1 MAADETT
8 VKQRVTE
15 ILNACD
21 PGTFASTISTNYKDR
36 NATAISEAVRE
47 GALMIA
53 RTICS
58 NPNHVHRGLY
68 VSGTPTVL
76 THGGELPDM
85 AGEGDLVE
93 IQPVSGGDFI
103 VGTPVDAQKIDSFRA
118 NVSTLYSSVAHTTA
132 NSPLA
137 GYYNVSQGRIR
148 FTGYAAQMYH
158 PLISRS
164 TASGLVPDE
173 YEDTWVKLSVG
184 LTIKEGDNLLPIAS
198 LYYQWGMSDLSLI
211 ASMGTVPPVPPP
223 ERAMEARGDV

>member
-21 PGTFASTISTNYKDR
+21 PGTFSTTINTNNKHR
-36 NATAISEAVRE
+36 NITAIAEAVRE

-53 RTICS
+53 RAICS

-68 VSGTPTVL
+68 VSGTPTSL

-93 IQPVSGGDFI
+93 IQPVAAAAYI
-103 VGTPVDAQKIDSFRA
+103 IGTPRTAQEIDSYRS
-118 NVSTLYSSVAHTTA
+118 NVSSLYSSVAHTAAT
-132 NSPLA
+132 SPLT
-137 GYYNVSQGRIR
+137 GYYNISQGRVR
-148 FTGYAAQMYH
+148 FTGNAAQMYH

-164 TASGLVPDE
+164 TAASLVPDE
-173 YEDTWVKLSVG
+173 YEDLWVG
-184 LTIKEGDNLLPIAS
+184 LGVGLSIKEGDNLQPVAQ
-198 LYYQWGMSDLSLI
+198 YYMAFAQQQLAMATG
-211 ASMGTVPPVPPP
+211 MGTVEKLPPP
-223 ERAMEARGDV
+223 QKAMEARGDA

>member
-21 PGTFASTISTNYKDR
+21 PGTFSATISTNYKDR

-53 RTICS
+53 RAICS

-85 AGEGDLVE
+85 AGEGDLIE
-93 IQPVSGGDFI
+93 IQPVSGGSFI
-103 VGTPVDAQKIDSFRA
+103 AGTPRTAQEIDSYRS
-118 NVSTLYSSVAHTTA
+118 NVSSLYGLGHTVAD
-132 NSPLA
+132 SPLA
-137 GYYNVSQGRIR
+137 GYYNISQGRVR
-148 FTGYAAQMYH
+148 FSGFAAQMYH
-158 PLISRS
+158 PTISRS
-164 TASGLVPDE
+164 TAASLVPDE
-173 YEDTWVKLSVG
+173 YEGTWVCIAVG
-184 LTIKEGDNLLPIAS
+184 LCLKEGDNLESIGRFYTDIGIGDLAQIAN
-198 LYYQWGMSDLSLI
+198 
-211 ASMGTVPPVPPP
+211 MGTVNTQVPSA
-223 ERAMEARGDV
+223 ERAMQARGDA